1 MFAGVVA
8 QIMKAGRHTQGA
20 VEVPV
25 QAVQVCGTV
34 PQALF
39 CEERVLVFGEVFKAV
54 YFSCVVLTS
63 AVTQATVA
71 VIVLLWAM
79 GILRRG
85 LVPLSVMLL
94 ESYRWSSVMPW
105 HRKAQ
110 GMARGYTAAAGK
122 QAELC

>member
-39 CEERVLVFGEVFKAV
+39 CEERALVFGEVFKAV
-54 YFSCVVLTS
+54 YFSSVLFS
-63 AVTQATVA
+63 HLQ
-71 VIVLLWAM
+71 
-79 GILRRG
+79 
-85 LVPLSVMLL
+85 
-94 ESYRWSSVMPW
+94 
-105 HRKAQ
+105 
-110 GMARGYTAAAGK
+110 
-122 QAELC
+122 